1 MVEVP
6 VGTLVRNPEG
16 SLVCDLDRPGTMFLA
31 AKGGAGGK
39 GNAHFKSSTN
49 RTPKISEVGAEGE
62 IFDYMLELR
71 WGGIDW
77 KNFVLWI
84 EMDPEWFTSDL
95 FKYSG
100 GS

>member
-1 MVEVP
+1 MKNYKYFNINTWQILSCRMVEVP

-71 WGGIDW
+71 
-77 KNFVLWI
+77 
-84 EMDPEWFTSDL
+84 
-95 FKYSG
+95 
-100 GS
+100 

>member
-31 AKGGAGGK
+31 
-39 GNAHFKSSTN
+39 TN

-71 WGGIDW
+71 
-77 KNFVLWI
+77 
-84 EMDPEWFTSDL
+84 
-95 FKYSG
+95 
-100 GS
+100 